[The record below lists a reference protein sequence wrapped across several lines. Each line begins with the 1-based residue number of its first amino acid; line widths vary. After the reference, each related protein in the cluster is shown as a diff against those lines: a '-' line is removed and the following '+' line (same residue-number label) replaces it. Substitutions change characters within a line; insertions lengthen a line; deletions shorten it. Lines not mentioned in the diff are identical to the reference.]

1 MYLPLSSAVAVPVLL
16 PGNETLTVEP
26 GSASPVTVLSVLF
39 TSSTVG
45 ASGAVLSPTVT
56 EVGAE
61 VLSLSSTATT
71 FSCSPPLRL
80 ASLGISTLKLPWS
93 SALPSDSLPLGN
105 VTFTVEP
112 GSAVPVTLSSL
123 LFTSLTSGASGAVLS
138 DTTVCAG
145 SETLAFLSLAVTSMF
160 SPPLRVTSSGIF
172 TV

>member
-80 ASLGISTLKLPWS
+80 ASLGISTLKLP
-93 SALPSDSLPLGN
+93 
-105 VTFTVEP
+105 
-112 GSAVPVTLSSL
+112 
-123 LFTSLTSGASGAVLS
+123 
-138 DTTVCAG
+138 
-145 SETLAFLSLAVTSMF
+145 
-160 SPPLRVTSSGIF
+160 
-172 TV
+172 